1 MAPFRVHLLGRAGM
15 ASVASSVGTAVPKA
29 GQVGPRPGDLV
40 PSLAALIPSI
50 PVNKSAQA
58 SRMPWVKSSETF
70 FDTWKKLS
78 PCMPRYGEFIA
89 LHKAEGLTSGNG
101 FQHDLKLARQSQD
114 GKVASRE
121 AGEAGLVALGKFYLH
136 VALQLRPQ
144 EVEEAGSDDR
154 ALMKLAQKCA
164 EEDFEPFVENARKL
178 VSDYDPLLHKALEE
192 TSPWYEVD
200 DGLFW
205 QASFDVAAPS
215 AFLHFLTAVGHGS
228 GQGRVDGKAYVSP
241 DEMARQIELVR
252 EGLHSNDQAFEPA
265 RRAAEVVYSKWL
277 EASSMPVKGDVK
289 KILSEH
295 GLIVSEDVH
304 DANTLMPEPVGAT
317 VHERVAMH

>member
-1 MAPFRVHLLGRAGM
+1 
-15 ASVASSVGTAVPKA
+15 
-29 GQVGPRPGDLV
+29 VGPRPGDLV
-40 PSLAALIPSI
+40 PSLAALIPNI
-50 PVNKSAQA
+50 PVNKSARA
-58 SRMPWVKSSETF
+58 SHMSWVKSSESF
-70 FDTWKKLS
+70 FETWKKLS
-78 PCMPRYGEFIA
+78 PCMPKYAEFIA
-89 LHKAEGLTSGNG
+89 LHKAEGLNLGNG
-101 FQHDLKLARQSQD
+101 FQHDLKLARQVQE

-121 AGEAGLVALGKFYLH
+121 AGTAGLVALGKFYLH

-144 EVEEAGSDDR
+144 EVEEAGSDDT
-154 ALMKLAQKCA
+154 ALLKLAQKCA
-164 EEDFEPFVENARKL
+164 EEDFEPFVDNAREL

-205 QASFDVAAPS
+205 QANFDVAAPA

-228 GQGRVDGKAYVSP
+228 GQGYVAGKAHVSP
-241 DEMARQIELVR
+241 DQIPRQIELVQ

-265 RRAAEVVYSKWL
+265 RRAAEVVYTKWL
-277 EASSMPVKGDVK
+277 EASSMPVKGDIK

-304 DANTLMPEPVGAT
+304 DANTLMPEPIRSETRQG
-317 VHERVAMH
+317 VAMH